1 MQRNRKDI
9 ASSFL
14 QLVAAGSVR
23 EAFGEYIAG
32 NFRHHNPSCA
42 GDAHALMLAMEENA
56 SAMPQKTLQ
65 IQRALV
71 EGDLVAIHS
80 HMVPAP
86 GERGVALM
94 HLFRFERDLIVELW
108 DIGQPVPAQ
117 SVNQYG
123 MF

>member
-56 SAMPQKTLQ
+56 SAMPQKRCRSSARWW
-65 IQRALV
+65 RAIWWPSTRTWCRHR
-71 EGDLVAIHS
+71 AS
-80 HMVPAP
+80 AAW
-86 GERGVALM
+86 R
-94 HLFRFERDLIVELW
+94 
-108 DIGQPVPAQ
+108 
-117 SVNQYG
+117 
-123 MF
+123 

>member
-1 MQRNRKDI
+1 M
-9 ASSFL
+9 
-14 QLVAAGSVR
+14 
-23 EAFGEYIAG
+23 
-32 NFRHHNPSCA
+32 
-42 GDAHALMLAMEENA
+42 
-56 SAMPQKTLQ
+56 
-65 IQRALV
+65 
-71 EGDLVAIHS
+71 AIHS